1 MLYTYTKDPIGIFTE
16 RDTGNY
22 FEYSLNPDGLV
33 LAPPAH
39 GGRNMEYPHIVWVGG
54 EGVCGMRGYRY
65 AKVMKNV
72 VHIITDEDDRGFA
85 VVEKWHIKNH
95 NEYYFEG

>member
-1 MLYTYTKDPIGIFTE
+1 MSFHTYTQDPVGQFVE

-22 FEYSLNPDGLV
+22 FEYSLNPADTV

-65 AKVMKNV
+65 AKVLKNV
-72 VHIITDEDDRGFA
+72 VHIITNEDDYGRA

-95 NEYYFEG
+95 SEYVV

>member
-1 MLYTYTKDPIGIFTE
+1 MAYYTYTKDPIGCFVE

-22 FEYSLNPDGLV
+22 FEYSLNPDDIV

-54 EGVCGMRGYRY
+54 EGVCGQRGYRY

-72 VHIITDEDDRGFA
+72 VHIITDEDDRGWA
-85 VVEKWHIKNH
+85 VVEKWYLKKNT
-95 NEYYFEG
+95 EYAN